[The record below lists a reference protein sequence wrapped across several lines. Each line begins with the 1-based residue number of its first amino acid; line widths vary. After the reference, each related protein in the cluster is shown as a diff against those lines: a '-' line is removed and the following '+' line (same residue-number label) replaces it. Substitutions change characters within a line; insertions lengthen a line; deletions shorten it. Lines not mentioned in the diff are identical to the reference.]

1 MIFRGSGA
9 LLAIPLYLAA
19 CTSAGDRGWRT
30 RLAMGIAIPG
40 PQVSLAIDAAGDVIA
55 AGPFDPTAF
64 GDALAAGGRDASG
77 FGAVKLSG
85 SQGKILWK
93 QIIGTTRADARA
105 LVLTSGMDPI
115 VGVSVSDARGVR
127 FVVARL
133 DRASGRELWRHTALA
148 SESANFAVPP
158 HLELDPRG
166 EVIAA
171 GSLSDA
177 ESTVLRV
184 RKLAASDGRELWSYS
199 TPGTAAGR
207 ATAIATTAGGDPVV
221 AAIFSN
227 AAGGHDL
234 ALIKID
240 GLDGAEIWRRILP
253 GASRTTPSGGV
264 RVVALDRSG
273 DVVAA
278 RLLSDGE
285 GQTDLV
291 LARLDGRNG
300 ALRWVESVEAQ
311 NGVALDL
318 RRVDRNHLIAASASP
333 SGFHVA
339 RLAASDGRQIWH
351 RQFGEDALCGETV
364 ALRVDA
370 ADDVIAAGFGCAA
383 GRNLFVVKLSGGDGQ
398 PRWSRDIGTA
408 TGIVGKPRAL
418 AVDPDGDVFVAG
430 YATSATERVDLVIL
444 KLRGRDGQ
452 LPSVER
458 LEPSRDAQTESA
470 VSRGPKGSP

>member
-1 MIFRGSGA
+1 
-9 LLAIPLYLAA
+9 
-19 CTSAGDRGWRT
+19 
-30 RLAMGIAIPG
+30 MGIAIPP

-55 AGPFDPTAF
+55 AGTLDPAGF
-64 GDALAAGGRDASG
+64 GDALAAAGRDALG
-77 FGAVKLSG
+77 FGVVKLSG
-85 SQGKILWK
+85 SQGEILWQ
-93 QIIGTTRADARA
+93 QIIGKTGADARA
-105 LVLTSGMDPI
+105 LVLTGGMDPI
-115 VGVSVSDARGVR
+115 VGVSISDARGVR

-148 SESANFAVPP
+148 SESTSSAVTP

-166 EVIAA
+166 EVIAV

-177 ESTVLRV
+177 ESMVLRV

-207 ATAIATTAGGDPVV
+207 ATAMATTAEGDPVV

-264 RVVALDRSG
+264 RVIALDQSG
-273 DVVAA
+273 DVIAA
-278 RLLSDGE
+278 RLLSAGE

-291 LARLDGRNG
+291 LARFDGRNG

-318 RRVDRNHLIAASASP
+318 GLVDRNHLVAASASP
-333 SGFHVA
+333 SGFHVV

-351 RQFGEDALCGETV
+351 REFGEDALCGETV

-383 GRNLFVVKLSGGDGQ
+383 GRNLFVVKLAGDDGQ
-398 PRWSRDIGTA
+398 PRWSQDIGTA

-418 AVDPDGDVFVAG
+418 AVDPNGGVFLAG
-430 YATSATERVDLVIL
+430 YATSETERVGLVVL

-452 LPSVER
+452 FPSVER
-458 LEPSRDAQTESA
+458 LEPSRDAQMEPA
-470 VSRGPKGSP
+470 VSRGPKASP